1 MSLPDPAEV
10 KISIGRS
17 RRPREIQIV
26 CEGVRASFAPAALE
40 PNADSGQR
48 FAGQIAIT
56 QIAAFHRA
64 GKHEKWWR
72 NHLYL
77 VYHAMVARRQPPK
90 APAGLVPA
98 VLHDEG
104 ALQQALAELQ
114 ALDPAI
120 IAPIVENCGMPPLRR
135 REASFEGLVS
145 IIISQQVST
154 ASADAIFARTRARF
168 EPFEPAAL
176 IAATDL
182 DLRQCGLSTTKVK
195 TLRALAQAI
204 AAGLD
209 LSALALISAADA
221 HASLIAIKGI
231 GPWTADIFLM
241 FCVGH
246 TDIWP
251 AGDLALQEAVK
262 LALALDTRPAAQEL
276 VVIAERWRPYRAV
289 AARLLW
295 AYYRLAK
302 EEARGKPRA
311 SLDLSAKT
319 GNLRRSML

>member
-1 MSLPDPAEV
+1 MV
-10 KISIGRS
+10 S
-17 RRPREIQIV
+17 RRQSPKPR
-26 CEGVRASFAPAALE
+26 G
-40 PNADSGQR
+40 
-48 FAGQIAIT
+48 
-56 QIAAFHRA
+56 
-64 GKHEKWWR
+64 
-72 NHLYL
+72 
-77 VYHAMVARRQPPK
+77 
-90 APAGLVPA
+90 AGLAPA
-98 VLHDEG
+98 VLLDEG

-114 ALDPAI
+114 ALDPALI
-120 IAPIVENCGMPPLRR
+120 TPIVENCGMPPLRR

-176 IAATDL
+176 IAATDV
-182 DLRQCGLSTTKVK
+182 DLRQCGLSTTKIK

-204 AAGLD
+204 SAGLD
-209 LSALALISAADA
+209 LSALSLMSAADA
-221 HASLIAIKGI
+221 HASLVAIKGI

-241 FCVGH
+241 FCTGH
-246 TDIWP
+246 ADIWP

-262 LALALDTRPAAQEL
+262 LALALDIRPAAQEL
-276 VVIAERWRPYRAV
+276 VAIAERWRPYRAV

-302 EEARGKPRA
+302 EDARGKPRE

-319 GNLRRSML
+319 GNVRRTTL